1 MCGIIEVPTNPR
13 MFFQSHF
20 DTKIIKEFKRT
31 ERKIF
36 YSQYFG
42 NKEKRITDIAIEEI
56 EIRLTKNDN
65 FFRKN
70 ILTIIPKK
78 VLHFEAL

>member
-1 MCGIIEVPTNPR
+1 MCGIIEVSTNPR

-56 EIRLTKNDN
+56 EIRRTKNDN
-65 FFRKN
+65 FFQKEY
-70 ILTIIPKK
+70 
-78 VLHFEAL
+78 F